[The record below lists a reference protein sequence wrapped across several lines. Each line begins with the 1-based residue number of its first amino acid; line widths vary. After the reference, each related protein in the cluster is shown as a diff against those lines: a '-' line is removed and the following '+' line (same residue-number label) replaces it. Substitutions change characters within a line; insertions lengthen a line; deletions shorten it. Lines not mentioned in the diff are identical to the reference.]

1 MGVQQCLWCFFG
13 GVCIFCVMC
22 YNLVL
27 FFMMIMMIN
36 DDDESQKVKKVCLK
50 KP

>member
-22 YNLVL
+22 YIFGVV
-27 FFMMIMMIN
+27 FY
-36 DDDESQKVKKVCLK
+36 DDYDDQ
-50 KP
+50 